1 MKRSPIVVI
10 MGSVDH
16 GKTTLLDYVRK
27 TNVAAKEAGGITQ
40 SVGAYEIEHK
50 GQQITF
56 IDTPGHE
63 AFSKIKER
71 GAGIADVAILIV
83 AADDG
88 VQPQTKEAIRIIQ
101 ETSTPFVVA
110 INKIDKIPDTAKV
123 KNELMQAGIFLEGYG
138 GNVSNQPI
146 SALTGEGID
155 DLLELVLLT
164 ASMEHLD
171 YDPTHH
177 ASGIVLESR
186 MDRRRGVMATLIVTD
201 GTLRQGDEIVA
212 GNVSGKVKILE
223 NFLGKKTDQ
232 ILPSS
237 PAIVMGFDSV
247 PKAGEQFHVGPAS
260 EIIAIKS
267 QTKRLP
273 TKEAKEGV
281 VNLVLKADVS
291 GSLEALTQV
300 IKALPLKV
308 EQSIEIISEGVGDI
322 TDGDVQLAASTKA
335 IIIGFRTETIK
346 AAETVARAQN
356 IKIVQS
362 EIIYD
367 LVKAVEETLALLGK
381 PIAIGRLEI
390 LALFSKKGTK
400 QVIGGEVKEG
410 AISNNAALEVERKG
424 KTEGAGKIINLQHN
438 KADAKSVPA
447 GKQCGLIFD
456 SHTEVQVGDILIQR
470 STA

>member
-1 MKRSPIVVI
+1 MAKRSPIVVI

-16 GKTTLLDYVRK
+16 GKTTLLDYIRK

-40 SVGAYEIEHK
+40 SIGAYEIDHHGK
-50 GQQITF
+50 KVTF

-63 AFSKIKER
+63 AFSKIKAR

-88 VQPQTKEAIRIIQ
+88 VQPQTKEAMRIIE
-101 ETSTPFVVA
+101 ETKTPFIVA
-110 INKIDKIPDTAKV
+110 INKIDRQPDTSKV

-146 SALTGEGID
+146 SATTGEGVS
-155 DLLELVLLT
+155 DLLELILLT
-164 ASMEHLD
+164 AEMEHMD

-177 ASGIVLESR
+177 ASGIVLESK

-201 GTLRQGDEIVA
+201 GTLKQGDEIIA

-223 NFLGKKTDQ
+223 NFLGKKADS
-232 ILPSS
+232 ISPSS

-260 EIIAIKS
+260 EIAATRI
-267 QTKRLP
+267 QNKRPVL
-273 TKEAKEGV
+273 KEVKEGV
-281 VNLVLKADVS
+281 VNLILKADVS
-291 GSLEALTQV
+291 GSVEALAQV
-300 IKALPLKV
+300 IKALPLKK
-308 EQSIEIISEGVGDI
+308 EQSVEIVEEGVGDI
-322 TDGDVQLAASTKA
+322 TDGDVKLAASTGS

-356 IKIVQS
+356 VKIVQS

-367 LVKAVEETLALLGK
+367 LVKAVEETLLTIGK
-381 PIAIGRLEI
+381 PAALGRLEI

-410 AISNNAALEVERKG
+410 AISNNAVLEVDHAG
-424 KTEGAGKIINLQHN
+424 KTEGTGKIINLQHN
-438 KADAKSVPA
+438 KVDAKSVPA

-456 SHTEVQVGDILIQR
+456 SHTEVKVGDILIQR
-470 STA
+470 